1 MVIIPGD
8 RSNNR
13 MCTQEASS
21 SIERFSICIGGIS
34 CAIVSQQ
41 GKFLDLLRT
50 RYCWF
55 ESTVPVDY
63 EIMVQVVPIKELE
76 AERNT
81 RRTLQINR
89 MNSGDDYIIKR
100 TDNPFEALVNISSK
114 RVLVKMWQNVYCFDS
129 FLRMF
134 FSLVV
139 TSGGG
144 LMLHASA
151 VSNRKQGSVFF
162 GPSGAGKTTIA
173 RLSEGRTILTDE
185 LTIIRPHDGG
195 YHVYGTPFWGEFT
208 PGPSNA
214 RAALSGLYSLKKAKV
229 NGLVPI
235 DRAQAVMEL
244 YRCVLFFGNEA
255 HLLSRIL
262 DTCCSLVDAVPVYE
276 LHFLP
281 HSSFWHVLDERSQY
295 ERMYDAE

>member
-1 MVIIPGD
+1 MGIIIGD
-8 RSNNR
+8 RSYNR
-13 MCTQEASS
+13 MFTQEASS
-21 SIERFSICIGGIS
+21 SIQRFSICIGGIS

-50 RYCWF
+50 RYRWF
-55 ESTVPVDY
+55 ESTVPVEY
-63 EIMVQVVPIKELE
+63 EIIVQVVPIKEFE

-81 RRTLQINR
+81 GRTTQIKR
-89 MNSGDDYIIKR
+89 MNSEDDYIIKR
-100 TDNPFEALVNISSK
+100 TDNPFEALVNTSSK
-114 RVLVKMWQNVYCFDS
+114 RVLVKMWQNSYCFDS

-151 VSNRKQGSVFF
+151 VSNGKQGSVFF

-185 LTIIRPHDGG
+185 LAIIRPHDGG
-195 YHVYGTPFWGEFT
+195 YHVHGTPFWGEFT
-208 PGPSNA
+208 PGRSNA
-214 RAALSGLYSLKKAKV
+214 LATLSGLYSLRKAEV
-229 NGLVPI
+229 NGLVPM
-235 DRAQAVMEL
+235 DRVQAVTEL
-244 YRCVLFFGNEA
+244 YRCVLFFSDEA

-262 DTCCSLVDAVPVYE
+262 DTCCSLVEAVPVYE
-276 LHFLP
+276 LHFLQD
-281 HSSFWHVLDERSQY
+281 SSFWQVVDERSQ
-295 ERMYDAE
+295 